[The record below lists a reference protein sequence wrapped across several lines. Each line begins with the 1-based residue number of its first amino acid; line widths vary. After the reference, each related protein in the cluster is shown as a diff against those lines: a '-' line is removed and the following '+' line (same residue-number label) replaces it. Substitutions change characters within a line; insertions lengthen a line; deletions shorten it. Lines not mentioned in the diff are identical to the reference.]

1 MARRVNGSTI
11 MLNWLDPVRVLCT
24 ALSDTFVLAPCML
37 EHLIQRCTN
46 FAAAGTVR
54 FFISDAPDAPEDFH
68 FVLGPHMV
76 CSTKRKRKKSD
87 RRER

>member
-1 MARRVNGSTI
+1 
-11 MLNWLDPVRVLCT
+11 
-24 ALSDTFVLAPCML
+24 ML